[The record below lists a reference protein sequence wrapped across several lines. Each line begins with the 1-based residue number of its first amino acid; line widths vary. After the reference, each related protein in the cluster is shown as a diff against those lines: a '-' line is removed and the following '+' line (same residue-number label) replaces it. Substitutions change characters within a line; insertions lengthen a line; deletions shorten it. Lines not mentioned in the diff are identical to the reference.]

1 MYGSDI
7 PQFTKREEEDMVKEH
22 WDDYVTPT
30 VRFSELYE
38 HKISSAY
45 TSLPEYVYKKWY
57 FQRIMTI
64 GDASHKVSTQ
74 RYHHLQRD

>member
-7 PQFTKREEEDMVKEH
+7 PRFTKQEEEAMVKEH

-38 HKISSAY
+38 HKISSFY
-45 TSLPEYVYKKWY
+45 SSLPEYVYKKWY
-57 FQRIMTI
+57 FQRTMTI
-64 GDASHKVSTQ
+64 GDASHKVSI
-74 RYHHLQRD
+74 